1 MAACVS
7 SVKLFLQHGKFPVT
21 TALKSPSS
29 SHYDLLMDPQ
39 EWLTVTDP
47 QAVVGYGISS
57 LEEGVPLTWRWSNL
71 MAETVTL
78 VCH

>member
-1 MAACVS
+1 MN
-7 SVKLFLQHGKFPVT
+7 SVKLFLQHGNFPVAA
-21 TALKSPSS
+21 ALKSPFPSY
-29 SHYDLLMDPQ
+29 YDLLMDPQ

-71 MAETVTL
+71 TAETVTS